1 MNSVQLSPVRG
12 QSATDC
18 GNYDIGH
25 YKFMSRHSGV
35 IIIDFEEVSE
45 QALLAIF
52 FWYTFWFGN
61 SVGVIYS
68 RSEELTQVVFWLK
81 LFPVHTLTESHPILP
96 DYIVTVIL
104 WGFISHMLL
113 IIFGRVRLFLQQHTV
128 SVAPIC
134 PKLALGHLS
143 RNFTDD
149 CP

>member
-35 IIIDFEEVSE
+35 IIIDFDEVSE

-68 RSEELTQVVFWLK
+68 RSEELTQVVF
-81 LFPVHTLTESHPILP
+81 LT
-96 DYIVTVIL
+96 
-104 WGFISHMLL
+104 
-113 IIFGRVRLFLQQHTV
+113 
-128 SVAPIC
+128 
-134 PKLALGHLS
+134 
-143 RNFTDD
+143 
-149 CP
+149 